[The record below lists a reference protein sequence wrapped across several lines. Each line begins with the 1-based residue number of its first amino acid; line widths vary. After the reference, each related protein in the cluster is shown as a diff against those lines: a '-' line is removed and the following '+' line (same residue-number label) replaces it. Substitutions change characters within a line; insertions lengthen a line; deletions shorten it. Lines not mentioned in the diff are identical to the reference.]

1 MLSRGWARYLP
12 WLLGALAAGL
22 LTLPIVLHQCSA
34 SREGAATM
42 VLAEAQR
49 LGASWVASHPTAPEA
64 PSREVLPAHAV
75 EWSVEPGAAAAM
87 LRFAGSLSA
96 EQMQLMAAQRPMEAS
111 CFAAEQRRQ
120 LALAAYYAVGRGY
133 GPPCSGESR
142 CARAGRAR
150 GGGSPRRRALRS
162 ARARPWP
169 VRRRP
174 MPRVRRGFGP
184 PGSPLPE
191 MRALSSYERRI
202 APVKAKV

>member
-12 WLLGALAAGL
+12 WRLGALAAGL

-64 PSREVLPAHAV
+64 PSRQVLPAQAV

-96 EQMQLMAAQRPMEAS
+96 EQMQLMAAQRPMEES

-120 LALAAYYAVGRGY
+120 LALAVYYAVGRGY
-133 GPPCSGESR
+133 GPPERVHIVPPVGFTVSR
-142 CARAGRAR
+142 NGRHGLVRYRFTIKGATTR
-150 GGGSPRRRALRS
+150 YWKSSEASLYMPWGAEES
-162 ARARPWP
+162 AR
-169 VRRRP
+169 
-174 MPRVRRGFGP
+174 
-184 PGSPLPE
+184 
-191 MRALSSYERRI
+191 
-202 APVKAKV
+202 